1 MIEIA
6 SRTPKCIRMQTLG
19 VCGGY
24 LYTLFGRNT
33 KYLCNMTCL
42 KGDFNDNSG
51 LMPQIFEGNIN
62 TKV

>member
-33 KYLCNMTCL
+33 KYPCNMTCL
-42 KGDFNDNSG
+42 KGDFNDNS
-51 LMPQIFEGNIN
+51 
-62 TKV
+62 VV